1 MAAQDLFHQLG
12 LEGSVFAT
20 AEDLARFI
28 AAPGRGQSEG
38 DYVGELARQY
48 RRGDFLPIYATEYIT
63 RLAILHSQCYLMD
76 EDYRVR
82 MEEINKCLTHEQERH
97 SNDVYAARMLMRR
110 ALSLFEVLQDGREVG
125 EKDLGLLGVSCSPS
139 EDGAVDYA
147 MRLHIPQGDYLEYIN
162 ESVSFI
168 RSQRTLFFDFFI
180 EEETDPY
187 IGYLGRIDGANLI
200 IAHSATNDAS
210 GRKSFLIYALS
221 TLIDL
226 HFVHVRP
233 LAVGIGDYRLFS
245 FDELSALW
253 VRLRE
258 SAAGGRVGVCRTCG
272 APFIADNERRYRRA
286 YCSDSCKRKYL
297 RTTKVLRD
305 IEGGKDPK
313 QAARDNSISINAV
326 ADIAKRNGLLKEDA
340 DYGFD
345 HMGGDQR

>member
-1 MAAQDLFHQLG
+1 MAAQDLFIPLG
-12 LEGSVFAT
+12 FKGSVFAT

-28 AAPGRGQSEG
+28 AAPGRGQSEE
-38 DYVGELARQY
+38 DYIGELAGEY
-48 RRGDFLPIYATEYIT
+48 CSGFLPRYAPEYKIRRLIT
-63 RLAILHSQCYLMD
+63 PHLYGQIPD
-76 EDYRVR
+76 
-82 MEEINKCLTHEQERH
+82 QERH
-97 SNDVYAARMLMRR
+97 LNDVYAARMFMRR
-110 ALSLFEVLQDGREVG
+110 ALSLFEVLQDGRKVG

-139 EDGAVDYA
+139 KDGAVDYA

-168 RSQRTLFFDFFI
+168 RSQRTLFFDLWI
-180 EEETDPY
+180 EEVADPY
-187 IGYLGRIDGANLI
+187 IGYLGHVDGADLI
-200 IAHSATNDAS
+200 IAHPGTNDAS
-210 GRKSFLIYALS
+210 GRKAFLIYALS

-233 LAVGIGDYRLFS
+233 LVVGIGDYRLFS

-272 APFIADNERRYRRA
+272 APFIADNERRCKRA

-313 QAARDNSISINAV
+313 QAARDNSISIDAV
-326 ADIAKRNGLLKEDA
+326 ADIAERNGLLKEGA
-340 DYGFD
+340 DYGFGFD
-345 HMGGDQR
+345 HMGGDQK

>member
-20 AEDLARFI
+20 AKDLARFI
-28 AAPGRGQSEG
+28 AAPGRGQSEE
-38 DYVGELARQY
+38 DYVNELAHQY
-48 RRGDFLPIYATEYIT
+48 RRGDFLPIYAVERRT
-63 RLAILHSQCYLMD
+63 RLAILHSQHYLVD

-82 MEEINKCLTHEQERH
+82 MEEVNECLAHEQERH

-110 ALSLFEVLQDGREVG
+110 ALSLFEALQDGREVG

-139 EDGAVDYA
+139 EDGAADYT
-147 MRLHIPQGDYLEYIN
+147 MRLHIPQGEYLEYIN

-168 RSQRTLFFDFFI
+168 RSQWTLFFDCYF
-180 EEETDPY
+180 EEEADPY
-187 IGYLGRIDGANLI
+187 IGYLGHIDGANLI

-258 SAAGGRVGVCRTCG
+258 NAAGGRVGVCRTCG

-313 QAARDNSISINAV
+313 QAARDNSISISAV
-326 ADIAKRNGLLKEDA
+326 ADIAERSGLLKEGF

-345 HMGGDQR
+345 HMGGGQK